1 LDSATPQLAD
11 AASLIAAAFDLDTA
25 IGGRLLDRHIRHFG
39 VLETWEG
46 LVRPAFA
53 AIGARQND
61 GDGCI
66 DVEHALSW
74 TVARALQRVF
84 RARSD
89 GPPSMILA
97 CTSGESHT
105 LALEALRAA
114 LDERGHPALMLGA
127 NVPESALIDAIERK
141 PRRGMAV
148 VLWSS
153 HRGTA
158 DSAAAKAMLAA
169 GVQLFVGGPGWESA
183 KLPMKAR
190 RIASLQDALQ
200 CLGH

>member
-1 LDSATPQLAD
+1 
-11 AASLIAAAFDLDTA
+11 
-25 IGGRLLDRHIRHFG
+25 
-39 VLETWEG
+39 
-46 LVRPAFA
+46 
-53 AIGARQND
+53 
-61 GDGCI
+61 
-66 DVEHALSW
+66 
-74 TVARALQRVF
+74 
-84 RARSD
+84 
-89 GPPSMILA
+89 
-97 CTSGESHT
+97 
-105 LALEALRAA
+105 
-114 LDERGHPALMLGA
+114 MLGA